1 MNMLQTDTPVLCDYL
16 QMAAHIL
23 KHYKLPSFQE
33 ADPKRIVIA
42 TRKESESR
50 RLLGAEGVAARLS
63 SMGYNVTMA
72 TMGDLSFEQQ
82 LHLVA
87 DVKALVGV
95 HGSDLVS
102 MLFMPFRAAIVEI
115 FPTVMGVPAYN
126 PELANQARNYGKVL
140 RSYYSPFNAT
150 LYMDEATGKPVDA
163 PPVRQS
169 RLVPVD
175 EGGCVAAIQGT
186 IKASD
191 ETMFQGLEVAAAS
204 TGLGIVCRYDR
215 PVPSGILYGCDS
227 PQYQGC

>member
-1 MNMLQTDTPVLCDYL
+1 
-16 QMAAHIL
+16 
-23 KHYKLPSFQE
+23 
-33 ADPKRIVIA
+33 
-42 TRKESESR
+42 
-50 RLLGAEGVAARLS
+50 
-63 SMGYNVTMA
+63 
-72 TMGDLSFEQQ
+72 
-82 LHLVA
+82 LVA

>member
-1 MNMLQTDTPVLCDYL
+1 MPYLTFDLSVILHLRVYFASACLQQCMSV
-16 QMAAHIL
+16 
-23 KHYKLPSFQE
+23 YKPNCGVVYAQE

-87 DVKALVGV
+87 DAKALVGV

-102 MLFMPFRAAIVEI
+102 MLFMPFRAAVVEI
-115 FPTVMGVPAYN
+115 FPMVMGVPAYN
-126 PELANQARNYGKVL
+126 PELANQARNY
-140 RSYYSPFNAT
+140 
-150 LYMDEATGKPVDA
+150 GKPVDA

-175 EGGCVAAIQGT
+175 EGGLVAAIQGT

-204 TGLGIVCRYDR
+204 TGSGIVCRYDR
-215 PVPSGILYGCDS
+215 LVPSGILYGCDN